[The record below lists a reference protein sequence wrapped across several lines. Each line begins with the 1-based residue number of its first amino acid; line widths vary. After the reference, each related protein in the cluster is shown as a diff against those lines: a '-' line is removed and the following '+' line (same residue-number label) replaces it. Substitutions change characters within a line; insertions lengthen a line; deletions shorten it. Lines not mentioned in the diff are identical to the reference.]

1 MQQTYKQNNP
11 LILKICRMGDHFKDH
26 FKCQIPQTS
35 LITKRLSVSSSAP
48 PWLLLPRALSCLLG
62 QDKRKWFQTKTS
74 EVVRF
79 RSDRRN
85 KLFTTRL
92 MKQQNRLPSSS
103 AETCRVRLDRALGN
117 LICCRCPCSLEGEL
131 SKDDKHLKVL
141 AKKKKLNPATME
153 DWRMM
158 ECLMEYSRKRK
169 RSLHTH
175 TTLGSC
181 LKIFKHKLCPE
192 EWPSL
197 LGHVLS

>member
-1 MQQTYKQNNP
+1 M
-11 LILKICRMGDHFKDH
+11 
-26 FKCQIPQTS
+26 
-35 LITKRLSVSSSAP
+35 
-48 PWLLLPRALSCLLG
+48 
-62 QDKRKWFQTKTS
+62 
-74 EVVRF
+74 
-79 RSDRRN
+79 
-85 KLFTTRL
+85 
-92 MKQQNRLPSSS
+92 
-103 AETCRVRLDRALGN
+103 
-117 LICCRCPCSLEGEL
+117 EGEL